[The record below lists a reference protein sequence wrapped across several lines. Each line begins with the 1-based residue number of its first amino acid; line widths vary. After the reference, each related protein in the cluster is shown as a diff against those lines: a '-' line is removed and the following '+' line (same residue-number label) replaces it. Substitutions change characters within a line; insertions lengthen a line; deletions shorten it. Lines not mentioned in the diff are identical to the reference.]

1 MARLSLLHLSGPR
14 RGEVDPLHRLPASI
28 GSSPEDDVVVPG
40 VAAHH
45 LVLVERGDEIVLR
58 DGGSGEPTYLAGEAV
73 TEGVLRD
80 GDVVELGSDGL
91 QLRFRREDAGHVSF
105 LQALRWARPKGL
117 RLGDTAGFMR
127 AVARE
132 TAIRTSRAF
141 RLAVVGLLAILVLL
155 LFFSQREASR
165 VQRELAD
172 VREAMRTAEAQR
184 RELERR
190 VEEERQRAEADRRG
204 FEAQVAEFRQREEA
218 LTRRL
223 AEATSGEVK
232 GLREELHVARTRLA
246 TLEEER
252 AVGERIIREY
262 GGGVGL
268 IQGSFAIFDAA
279 GQPLRYRLGEDGR
292 PLVQPD
298 GSPVLDAK
306 GDGPVHTV
314 EYFGTGF
321 LVDARGVIVTNRHVA
336 EPWWQDEGVQALVAA
351 GHSPRFETFRLFFPR
366 QKDAFQAKVLKVS
379 ETTDL
384 ALLQV
389 DVKNRKIP
397 VLPLDTEGRG
407 AVAGQPVVLI
417 GYPTGLEAILA
428 KADANLVRE
437 ILSTYGTDSRA
448 VTEGLSQ
455 KGLIRPSTTQG
466 HIGDIT
472 KTDIV
477 FDAATTQGG
486 SGGPVFNKYGRVVA
500 VEYAVHARFAGN
512 AFGVPVRHAVEL
524 LRSQRKRKPAA
535 D

>member
-1 MARLSLLHLSGPR
+1 LKFFHLSGPR
-14 RGEVDPLHRLPASI
+14 RGEVDSPDRLPASL
-28 GSSPEDDVVVPG
+28 GSAPDCDVVVPG
-40 VAAHH
+40 CSERHAT
-45 LVLVERGDEIVLR
+45 LVLRGDEVVLQ
-58 DGGSGEPTYLAGEAV
+58 DGGSGEPTFLAGEAV

-80 GDVVELGSDGL
+80 GDVVELGSGGP
-91 QLRFRREDAGHVSF
+91 QLRFRREGPGRVS
-105 LQALRWARPKGL
+105 LIQALRWSRPKGL

-141 RLAVVGLLAILVLL
+141 RLAVLGLLAILVLL
-155 LFFSQREASR
+155 LYFSHQETRR

-172 VREAMRTAEAQR
+172 VREAVKAGEAER
-184 RELERR
+184 KRLEQR
-190 VEEERQRAEADRRG
+190 VEEERKRAETDRRG
-204 FEAQVAEFRQREEA
+204 FEAQTAEFRQREEA
-218 LTRRL
+218 LSRQL

-232 GLREELHVARTRLA
+232 GLRDELHLTRTRLA

-262 GGGVGL
+262 GAGVCL
-268 IQGSFAIFDAA
+268 IQGSYALYDAS
-279 GQPLRYRLGEDGR
+279 GQPLRYKLGADGQAQ
-292 PLVQPD
+292 VGAD
-298 GSPVLDAK
+298 GSPVLDVK
-306 GDGPVHTV
+306 GDGAVHTMD
-314 EYFGTGF
+314 YFGTGF
-321 LVDARGVIVTNRHVA
+321 LVDARGLIVTNRHVA
-336 EPWWQDEGVQALVAA
+336 EPWWQEDAVQALIAA
-351 GHSPRFETFRLFFPR
+351 GYAPRFELFRVFFPR
-366 QKDAFQAKVLKVS
+366 EKSPLAPKVVRIA

-389 DVKNRKIP
+389 DVGKRKVP
-397 VLPLDTEGRG
+397 TLPLDTAGRG

-428 KADANLVRE
+428 KADANVVRE
-437 ILSTYGTDSRA
+437 ILSTGTDSKT
-448 VTEGLSQ
+448 VTENLSQ

-486 SGGPVFNKYGRVVA
+486 SGGPVFNKNGRVIA
-500 VEYAVHARFAGN
+500 VEYAVHARFSGN
-512 AFGVPVRHAVEL
+512 AFGVPIRHVVDL
-524 LRSQRKRKPAA
+524 LRAHRAKRKAPA